1 MSKIIPSF
9 TIPVSTNDAT
19 IVLEGNMFKYQTANG
34 LYLSSNKFNG
44 NEKLFDLYSN
54 TRSVSAANPPFSAYP
69 VDYFTVFTNNTLSF
83 RLSAFSYPQRL
94 DIIYANPAG
103 YRLASAGKRFSCI
116 EIIQESTPVNNLIV
130 LLATLN

>member
-1 MSKIIPSF
+1 MSKFAPSF
-9 TIPVSTNDAT
+9 TIPVNTNDAT

-44 NEKLFDLYSN
+44 SEKFFNLYSD

-69 VDYFTVFTNNTLSF
+69 VDYFNVYTNNTLAF
-83 RLSAFSYPQRL
+83 TLSAFSYPQRL

-103 YRLASAGKRFSCI
+103 YNLASSGKRFSYI
-116 EIIQESTPVNNLIV
+116 EIV
-130 LLATLN
+130 